1 MEDSGRCG
9 ALNCFIYEDAILSAD
24 WIGEDF
30 YTRFFSLFPY
40 NRKYRSTIES
50 YIDKSILYNDFTN
63 KEELL
68 IKHINSLL
76 HLFDTEGV
84 YNVTFSNAT
93 ERTYFTEKVRNEVK
107 KVSCNFLIAK
117 ALCNQNEEKKIIEYT
132 YYKNNTPKDEHYQ
145 QNILHY
151 TTNRYCTLGYPK
163 ALLATYSRRKY

>member
-84 YNVTFSNAT
+84 YNLS
-93 ERTYFTEKVRNEVK
+93 
-107 KVSCNFLIAK
+107 LIH
-117 ALCNQNEEKKIIEYT
+117 I
-132 YYKNNTPKDEHYQ
+132 
-145 QNILHY
+145 
-151 TTNRYCTLGYPK
+151 
-163 ALLATYSRRKY
+163 